1 MISLLWKKK
10 IVEKWKWKMG
20 WVWVFFF
27 FKALIVDGG
36 EGRGLLQFLQIFY
49 FHVYNFLGCF
59 TLQGGE
65 RGKVGR
71 GAFLIKNHF
80 LFL

>member
-1 MISLLWKKK
+1 MLKN
-10 IVEKWKWKMG
+10 G
-20 WVWVFFF
+20 NGNGRWVGCGYFF

-36 EGRGLLQFLQIFY
+36 EGRGLLQLLQFFY

-59 TLQGGE
+59 TLKGEE